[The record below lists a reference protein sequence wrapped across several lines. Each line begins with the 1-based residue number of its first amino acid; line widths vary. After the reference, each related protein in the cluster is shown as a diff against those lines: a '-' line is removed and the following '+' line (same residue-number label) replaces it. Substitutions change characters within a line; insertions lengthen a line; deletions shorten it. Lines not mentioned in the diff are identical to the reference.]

1 MVWTLDHIM
10 WIVWYSMVYGMIWYD
25 GDGHL
30 PKSRE
35 NSRVGS
41 SEVVVVRYC
50 SELQLSSS
58 Q

>member
-35 NSRVGS
+35 VARRTN
-41 SEVVVVRYC
+41 VRTTR
-50 SELQLSSS
+50 SL
-58 Q
+58 